1 MEKDVFKTLP
11 RFMLRTAMLPLESM
25 NRVKKDGQYFLH

>member
-25 NRVKKDGQYFLH
+25 NRVKKTDNIFLH